1 MFKKRKKQSPILAFI
16 LLTVATI
23 IVSGF
28 LHLLNV
34 QSEYVTVNKA
44 NYDIMNNVVEV
55 KNLFSLS
62 GIKYI
67 VTHAVQNFVEFAP
80 LSTLIIVLIGI
91 GVLEKT
97 GFLKTFF
104 TILTKNSK
112 KNTVTFILIFIC
124 LLFSLLGDIGFVVM
138 LPIGALL
145 FKYGRRNPF
154 GGIIA
159 SFAALSF
166 GAGINI
172 FLSAN
177 DSSLLTLTL
186 NAAKTLDPNYKIG
199 IFFSLFIM
207 ILLLIVTSIVFTYVT
222 EKRIMPK
229 LPKYEHEEEEVVITN
244 KELRGLIIGLG
255 AGFLYILLIIY
266 MIIPGLPLSGALL
279 DRSATIYIDML
290 FGAKSLFNQGFI
302 FIVTVLFA
310 IIGFGYGIMAKTIK
324 SRKDVA
330 DSLAY
335 SLDGIGNI
343 MVLLFFASL
352 FISVFEESGI
362 GEVLT
367 AGISGLV
374 SGITFS
380 GIGLILILLIV
391 FSIANI
397 FCPASLTKWTIL
409 SGSVVPL
416 LMNASISPEFAQIM
430 YVAGDSITNGI
441 TPLFAFFVIY
451 LAFLEKHSQEE
462 MVTMGDGIKY
472 MLPYSAYTAIIMVLV
487 IVGWYMIGI
496 PIGIG
501 SFPGVMYGA

>member
-1 MFKKRKKQSPILAFI
+1 
-16 LLTVATI
+16 
-23 IVSGF
+23 
-28 LHLLNV
+28 
-34 QSEYVTVNKA
+34 
-44 NYDIMNNVVEV
+44 
-55 KNLFSLS
+55 
-62 GIKYI
+62 
-67 VTHAVQNFVEFAP
+67 
-80 LSTLIIVLIGI
+80 
-91 GVLEKT
+91 
-97 GFLKTFF
+97 
-104 TILTKNSK
+104 
-112 KNTVTFILIFIC
+112 
-124 LLFSLLGDIGFVVM
+124 
-138 LPIGALL
+138 
-145 FKYGRRNPF
+145 
-154 GGIIA
+154 
-159 SFAALSF
+159 
-166 GAGINI
+166 
-172 FLSAN
+172 
-177 DSSLLTLTL
+177 
-186 NAAKTLDPNYKIG
+186 
-199 IFFSLFIM
+199 
-207 ILLLIVTSIVFTYVT
+207 
-222 EKRIMPK
+222 
-229 LPKYEHEEEEVVITN
+229 
-244 KELRGLIIGLG
+244 
-255 AGFLYILLIIY
+255 
-266 MIIPGLPLSGALL
+266 
-279 DRSATIYIDML
+279 
-290 FGAKSLFNQGFI
+290 
-302 FIVTVLFA
+302 
-310 IIGFGYGIMAKTIK
+310 
-324 SRKDVA
+324 
-330 DSLAY
+330 
-335 SLDGIGNI
+335 